1 MKIASYVTVDDLN
14 HLYRG
19 GRISRSSAVLGS
31 MVGIKPIIRIN
42 DEGKLEVIGKA
53 RGRKKAVQT
62 IIEKLMD
69 LIQDGEKT
77 VFISH
82 GDCLEEA
89 RYVADLVKERFGIEE
104 VLIHPVGATIG
115 AHSGPGTM
123 ALFFLGSYR

>member
-1 MKIASYVTVDDLN
+1 MPLDELAQWCEANKMKIASYVTVDDRN

-31 MVGIKPIIRIN
+31 MVGIKPVIRIN

-69 LIQDGEKT
+69 LIRT
-77 VFISH
+77 VKRQYLSATGTVWKKRRPF
-82 GDCLEEA
+82 A
-89 RYVADLVKERFGIEE
+89 
-104 VLIHPVGATIG
+104 IH
-115 AHSGPGTM
+115 
-123 ALFFLGSYR
+123 

>member
-1 MKIASYVTVDDLN
+1 M
-14 HLYRG
+14 
-19 GRISRSSAVLGS
+19 
-31 MVGIKPIIRIN
+31 IRIN

-89 RYVADLVKERFGIEE
+89 EAIRDTLMEKYGVEE
-104 VLIHPVGATIG
+104 TMINFVGPVVGAHTG
-115 AHSGPGTM
+115 AGVLAVFAM
-123 ALFFLGSYR
+123 AKSR